1 MSPWV
6 IVTAYFA
13 RSCWISTRSSVLV
26 DIDLAAFHYKTY
38 VLCNANVQQRITWHG
53 DDVGGDDGGRPQ
65 HRGGR
70 HAPLDERDQLVG
82 VAAVWDRRRVGADR
96 DLDARLV

>member
-1 MSPWV
+1 MSPCV

-38 VLCNANVQQRITWHG
+38 VQSNTNLQHLITWHAH
-53 DDVGGDDGGRPQ
+53 DVGEVVPGDAAEIRFVDQVDGDDGGLPQ

-70 HAPLDERDQLVG
+70 HAPLDERNQLVG
-82 VAAVWDRRRVGADR
+82 VSA
-96 DLDARLV
+96 